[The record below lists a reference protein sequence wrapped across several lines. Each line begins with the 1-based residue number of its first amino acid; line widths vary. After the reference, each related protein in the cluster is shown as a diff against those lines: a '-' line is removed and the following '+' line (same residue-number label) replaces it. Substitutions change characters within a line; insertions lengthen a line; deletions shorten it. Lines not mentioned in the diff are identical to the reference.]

1 MASQLERILE
11 RICPFCTMATDIHA
25 WPEIYQKTEERSSKA
40 AREILHGHP
49 VILERIVHLDRG
61 FSAI

>member
-1 MASQLERILE
+1 MASRLERILE
-11 RICPFCTMATDIHA
+11 HICPFCTMATDTHA
-25 WPEIYQKTEERSSKA
+25 WPEIYRKTEGRSSKA

-49 VILERIVHLDRG
+49 VILERIVRLDRG